1 MREVLVVAFGNEN
14 SHDLYVAGQAM
25 VHTLRRAGRPAI
37 WGFDTGVFAD
47 QRVNLYDCVVL
58 ATCPTVLTA
67 EEQKG
72 LDRYIRAGGGF
83 VGVHACNL
91 FAESGYD
98 VFGSTIGSRVRGH
111 SPHGRFRVR
120 IVADHPVTRGLEDF
134 DIEDEMFVTE
144 WIGKPRQVLAAAEHE
159 GREHPMVYVQ
169 SLDKGRTAYIALG
182 HDGRAWHNPGFI
194 RLLLEA
200 VNWAGIAGSEEP

>member
-1 MREVLVVAFGNEN
+1 
-14 SHDLYVAGQAM
+14 
-25 VHTLRRAGRPAI
+25 
-37 WGFDTGVFAD
+37 
-47 QRVNLYDCVVL
+47 
-58 ATCPTVLTA
+58 
-67 EEQKG
+67 
-72 LDRYIRAGGGF
+72 
-83 VGVHACNL
+83 
-91 FAESGYD
+91 
-98 VFGSTIGSRVRGH
+98 
-111 SPHGRFRVR
+111 VR

-144 WIGKPRQVLAAAEHE
+144 WIGKPRQVLAAADHE

-200 VNWAGIAGSEEP
+200 VNWAGIAGPEEP